1 MGIYSRCTVQCPTVY
16 TTSSVSPA
24 VVSPRR
30 DTKRYMSGMSTL
42 LSPFCRR
49 NEPGSS
55 PFEMQNQSVFNFKDS
70 PACYS
75 GEPRKSPGCRS
86 FGEHR

>member
-1 MGIYSRCTVQCPTVY
+1 MGIYSWCTVQCPTVH
-16 TTSSVSPA
+16 TTSSVSQA

-30 DTKRYMSGMSTL
+30 DTMSGMSTL

-49 NEPGSS
+49 NELGSS
-55 PFEMQNQSVFNFKDS
+55 PFEMQNQSVFNFGDS

-75 GEPRKSPGCRS
+75 GELRKSPGCRS
-86 FGEHR
+86 FGERR